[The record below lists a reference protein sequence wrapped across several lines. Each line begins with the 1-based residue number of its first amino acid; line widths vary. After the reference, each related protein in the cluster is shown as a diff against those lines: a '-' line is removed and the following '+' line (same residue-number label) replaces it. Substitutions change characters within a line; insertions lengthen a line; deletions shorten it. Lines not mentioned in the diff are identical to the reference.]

1 MLALFYQYLIRHQKI
16 VLPGLGTVALDR
28 QPAVSDFVDREFLPP
43 SYSFQWT
50 QANANPPDN
59 FFSWM
64 AHRLEIAEEDAVIR
78 INNFIA
84 DVKREINAGKEILWS
99 GVGVIR
105 RGLDSSIE
113 LEPEQKVLTFDKKVY
128 GDKVVHEDSSH
139 IIIVGDK
146 EKTSQ
151 EMSEILSHPLVRK
164 MQKIQWLKVA
174 LIAAVLLLVFML
186 AYFWKYGIHPGSV
199 ANQKKLAPNEAPA
212 TYQPV
217 K

>member
-1 MLALFYQYLIRHQKI
+1 MLALFYQYLIRHHKV
-16 VLPGLGTVALDR
+16 VLPGLGTVILDR
-28 QPAVSDFVDREFLPP
+28 HPAVSDFVEHDFLPP
-43 SYSFQWT
+43 TYTFQWT
-50 QANANPPDN
+50 QASASPSDN
-59 FFSWM
+59 FFVWM
-64 AHRLEIAEEDAVIR
+64 AHKLEIAEEDAVIR

-84 DVKREINAGKEILWS
+84 EVKREINAGKEIIWS

-113 LEPEQKVLTFDKKVY
+113 LEPERKVLAFENKVY
-128 GDKVVHEDSSH
+128 GEKVVHQDSSH

-151 EMSEILSHPLVRK
+151 EMSELLSHPLVRK
-164 MQKIQWLKVA
+164 IQKIDWVKVA
-174 LIAAVLLLVFML
+174 IIVAILSIVFML

-199 ANQKKLAPNEAPA
+199 ANQKKLAPKDAPA

>member
-28 QPAVSDFVDREFLPP
+28 QPAVSDFVDHEFLPP
-43 SYSFQWT
+43 SYTFQWT

-128 GDKVVHEDSSH
+128 GDKVVKFEFIAEGSSPRQAHQASRSRCSEDLSRCS
-139 IIIVGDK
+139 GD
-146 EKTSQ
+146 
-151 EMSEILSHPLVRK
+151 LSRRSRGR
-164 MQKIQWLKVA
+164 A
-174 LIAAVLLLVFML
+174 
-186 AYFWKYGIHPGSV
+186 
-199 ANQKKLAPNEAPA
+199 
-212 TYQPV
+212 
-217 K
+217 